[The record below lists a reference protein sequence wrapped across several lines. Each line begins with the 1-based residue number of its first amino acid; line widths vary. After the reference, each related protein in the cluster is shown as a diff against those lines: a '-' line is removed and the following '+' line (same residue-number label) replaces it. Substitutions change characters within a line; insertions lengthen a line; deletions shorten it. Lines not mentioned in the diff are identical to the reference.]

1 MDTQQIT
8 TSNPR
13 YIGIPKRLLAMF
25 IDNFVTIIVTTFV
38 VFGQTQ
44 PQSPAKILAYLVVAV
59 LIAGA
64 YFVLLESSAEQATLG
79 KMALGIMVTNSQG
92 KKLTVSQAVIRY
104 LSKGIWVIVIFIAA
118 IFAAVNAQNSSLLAL
133 AGLVVLIAAL
143 GNLLAGLMVLF
154 NPEKQALHDR
164 IAKTFVIDV
173 EDRPGKLPQ
182 KALLQIAAVALIS
195 GLLFHLVPSSP
206 APETGRITPPSPSPT
221 VPPPQPS
228 SISEATT
235 IDLCGVQEE
244 VFSPV
249 SFIDGV
255 WQLQFSVG
263 STVHLSTLTM
273 KGESGMMQTEYFDDD
288 TNEKKAVVQTIKLR
302 QSPSGFWLFG
312 SDPVD
317 ATTKKPADRYIPD
330 NIYRQ
335 KRPDG
340 SFVTFNCVANQVR
353 LPASMNFIRD

>member
-182 KALLQIAAVALIS
+182 KALLQIAAIALIS

-206 APETGRITPPSPSPT
+206 GQEGSTPPSPLPGLT
-221 VPPPQPS
+221 PQPS
-228 SISEATT
+228 PISKTTT
-235 IDLCGVQEE
+235 INLCGVQEE

-273 KGESGMMQTEYFDDD
+273 RGESGTMQTEYFDDD

-312 SDPVD
+312 ADPVD